1 MVVKFFSKL
10 SDKILK
16 FVKSISLTYFKGNNF
31 TFNIAGVLLA
41 SIRAHKGGC
50 FVSARDSRGLLQT
63 VIIVLAVVGSFV

>member
-1 MVVKFFSKL
+1 MLEQGFIHGIEYYGSFLGVKN
-10 SDKILK
+10 D
-16 FVKSISLTYFKGNNF
+16 F

-63 VIIVLAVVGSFV
+63 VLIVLAVVGSFV